1 MSEGTIEFIDEVC
14 GIYFR
19 SILLKNRGDEVTQH
33 KHDYDHAT
41 FVGSGAVVAFVGEDK
56 CLGEFW
62 GGQAIPIKAGHEHR
76 FVAIVHDTRLACVH
90 SVESAN
96 AIKEKGL

>member
-1 MSEGTIEFIDEVC
+1 MSEATIEFIDEVC

-41 FVGSGAVVAFVGEDK
+41 FVGSGAVVAFVGEAVEEIQSEGPREAFRKVVDAW
-56 CLGEFW
+56 LGAE
-62 GGQAIPIKAGHEHR
+62 E
-76 FVAIVHDTRLACVH
+76 
-90 SVESAN
+90 
-96 AIKEKGL
+96 EK

>member
-19 SILLKNRGDEVTQH
+19 TILLKNRGDEVSQH

-41 FVGSGAVVAFVGEDK
+41 LVGCGAVVAFVGEK

-62 GGQAIPIKAGHEHR
+62 GGQAVPVKAGYDHKILSIMDE
-76 FVAIVHDTRLACVH
+76 TRLTCVH
-90 SVESAN
+90 STESAN
-96 AIKEKGL
+96 LIKEKGL

>member
-14 GIYFR
+14 GLYFR
-19 SILLKNRGDEVTQH
+19 SILLKNRGDEVAQH
-33 KHDYDHAT
+33 SHSHDHAT
-41 FVGSGAVVAFVGEDK
+41 FVGSGAVVAFVGDK

-62 GGQAIPIKAGHEHR
+62 GGQAVPVKAGYEHK
-76 FVAIVHDTRLACVH
+76 FVAIMHDTRLACVH
-90 SVESAN
+90 SVESAD